1 MNKKKIYKTLA
12 VVAGISV
19 VVLLA
24 WYFKFI
30 TCCIV
35 LAIILSL
42 IGNPLMQ
49 MFQRIRIGK
58 VRMGKNISAIST
70 LLIIL
75 GVLFM
80 LLYWFF
86 PMLFS
91 QAIQLASMDTTNIVQ
106 YAEKCSSIAKQ
117 YLIDYGLI
125 EAEAS
130 LEAMINKE
138 LLNAL
143 KTTRFDIIFSDI
155 FSATV
160 DLFLGI
166 FVTLFITFFFLRDK
180 DYITKL
186 IYSAVPLDYVDETEH
201 VLKNSRY
208 LISRYFIGLLCEILL
223 VTLLLFVGFRFS
235 GFPNALLLA
244 FCCGILVIVPYVG
257 AIIGS
262 LISYLILL
270 ASMISGGVGFEI
282 MPLTLTYGGIFIGV
296 KLIDDFVIQPFIYSK
311 SVKAHPLEIFL
322 VILIAGEVGG
332 ILGMI
337 IAIPL
342 YTLMRII
349 VKEFYSNSRFV
360 QNFIRG
366 F

>member
-49 MFQRIRIGK
+49 MFQRIRIGN

-91 QAIQLASMDTTNIVQ
+91 QAIQLAGMDTTNIVQ

-223 VTLLLFVGFRFS
+223 VTLLLFIGFSFS

-270 ASMISGGVGFEI
+270 ASMISGGVGFGI

>member
-91 QAIQLASMDTTNIVQ
+91 QAIQLASMDTT
-106 YAEKCSSIAKQ
+106 
-117 YLIDYGLI
+117 
-125 EAEAS
+125 
-130 LEAMINKE
+130 
-138 LLNAL
+138 
-143 KTTRFDIIFSDI
+143 T
-155 FSATV
+155 
-160 DLFLGI
+160 
-166 FVTLFITFFFLRDK
+166 
-180 DYITKL
+180 
-186 IYSAVPLDYVDETEH
+186 
-201 VLKNSRY
+201 
-208 LISRYFIGLLCEILL
+208 
-223 VTLLLFVGFRFS
+223 
-235 GFPNALLLA
+235 
-244 FCCGILVIVPYVG
+244 
-257 AIIGS
+257 
-262 LISYLILL
+262 
-270 ASMISGGVGFEI
+270 
-282 MPLTLTYGGIFIGV
+282 
-296 KLIDDFVIQPFIYSK
+296 
-311 SVKAHPLEIFL
+311 
-322 VILIAGEVGG
+322 
-332 ILGMI
+332 
-337 IAIPL
+337 
-342 YTLMRII
+342 
-349 VKEFYSNSRFV
+349 
-360 QNFIRG
+360 
-366 F
+366 

>member
-1 MNKKKIYKTLA
+1 
-12 VVAGISV
+12 
-19 VVLLA
+19 
-24 WYFKFI
+24 
-30 TCCIV
+30 
-35 LAIILSL
+35 
-42 IGNPLMQ
+42 
-49 MFQRIRIGK
+49 
-58 VRMGKNISAIST
+58 
-70 LLIIL
+70 
-75 GVLFM
+75 
-80 LLYWFF
+80 
-86 PMLFS
+86 
-91 QAIQLASMDTTNIVQ
+91 
-106 YAEKCSSIAKQ
+106 
-117 YLIDYGLI
+117 
-125 EAEAS
+125 
-130 LEAMINKE
+130 
-138 LLNAL
+138 
-143 KTTRFDIIFSDI
+143 
-155 FSATV
+155 
-160 DLFLGI
+160 
-166 FVTLFITFFFLRDK
+166 
-180 DYITKL
+180 
-186 IYSAVPLDYVDETEH
+186 
-201 VLKNSRY
+201 
-208 LISRYFIGLLCEILL
+208 
-223 VTLLLFVGFRFS
+223 
-235 GFPNALLLA
+235 
-244 FCCGILVIVPYVG
+244 VPYVG